1 MTVWVTHIT
10 AHPLALKFLLPTSP
24 HRFCRLRLPPSP
36 SPTWTFSLISPTGC
50 PPLCNQQTF
59 KPSRTSPTCQ
69 RIFPTSC
76 YGPSRPDVRQTLLY
90 REVSSPA
97 QARPTYSLNFWSLTS
112 ACKISF
118 AIQETI
124 ALRRPRPPSIAFCRP
139 QPRDSTLS
147 WLRPWHNE
155 SSLPAGRCHGTSRS
169 AGHCHKTPR
178 SIGHCRGSSSAG
190 SPSATDHRLRPIIA
204 CDRDA
209 TTARHRPSA
218 GHNGSYLFLRL
229 LPWDIA
235 LHRLLPRNIVRRITA
250 CDRLSPAT
258 ATPQLRDIAPAGHC
272 HGTSRP
278 ANHRLGRTVACDQPS
293 RHTSEPSTTKLKNIY
308 VPVIAV
314 SPRPRE
320 PLLCQCTKS

>member
-76 YGPSRPDVRQTLLY
+76 YSPSRPDVRQTLLY

-169 AGHCHKTPR
+169 ACHCHKTPR

-190 SPSATDHRLRPIIA
+190 SPSATDHRLRP
-204 CDRDA
+204 R
-209 TTARHRPSA
+209 RHNRETSPPRRPQ
-218 GHNGSYLFLRL
+218 RE
-229 LPWDIA
+229 
-235 LHRLLPRNIVRRITA
+235 
-250 CDRLSPAT
+250 LS
-258 ATPQLRDIAPAGHC
+258 LSSGCC
-272 HGTSRP
+272 HGTSRSTGYCRGTSSAGSPP
-278 ANHRLGRTVACDQPS
+278 ATDYRLRPLRPNCGTSPPPATATGHRAPPTTASAGPSPVINHRATPPS
-293 RHTSEPSTTKLKNIY
+293 L
-308 VPVIAV
+308 
-314 SPRPRE
+314 RP
-320 PLLCQCTKS
+320 QS

>member
-50 PPLCNQQTF
+50 PPLRNQQTF

-76 YGPSRPDVRQTLLY
+76 FGPSRPDVRQTLLY

-209 TTARHRPSA
+209 TTARHRPPA
-218 GHNGSYLFLRL
+218 GHNGSYLFPPAAAMGHRA
-229 LPWDIA
+229 PPATAAEHRPPD
-235 LHRLLPRNIVRRITA
+235 HRLRPIIA
-250 CDRLSPAT
+250 CDRYAPT
-258 ATPQLRDIAPAGHC
+258 AGHRPRRPLPRDIAP
-272 HGTSRP
+272 R
-278 ANHRLGRTVACDQPS
+278 QP
-293 RHTSEPSTTKLKNIY
+293 P
-308 VPVIAV
+308 
-314 SPRPRE
+314 PRPDRR
-320 PLLCQCTKS
+320 L